1 MDKTTGLP
9 WIPPRKGTALIH
21 IQYECDIPS
30 RFNIGDQKG
39 ISYSKQIILF
49 YFVIFYILLIS
60 LFCFVFFMACGKRY
74 DVCVMMSVI

>member
-39 ISYSKQIILF
+39 ILYSRQIILF
-49 YFVIFYILLIS
+49 YFVLFCIVLIS
-60 LFCFVFFMACGKRY
+60 LLCYALACGMRY
-74 DVCVMMSVI
+74 DVCVMMSVL